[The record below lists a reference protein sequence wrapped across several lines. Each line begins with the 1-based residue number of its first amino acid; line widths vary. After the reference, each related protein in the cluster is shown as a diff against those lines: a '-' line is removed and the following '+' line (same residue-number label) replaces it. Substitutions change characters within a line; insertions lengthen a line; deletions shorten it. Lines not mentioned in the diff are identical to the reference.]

1 MELKNKT
8 IGFAL
13 TGSFCTLDKVVK
25 QIEILVDM
33 GAEVIPIATRS
44 VLDHDT
50 RFGKASDWVDKIENI
65 TGKKIWDN
73 ITQTEP
79 IGPKSLLDVLIVAPC
94 TGNTLAKLSTG
105 VTDNAVTL
113 AVKAQLR
120 NAKPVIIA
128 VSTNDGLS
136 NNAKNIGILQ
146 SKRDIYFVPYTQDD
160 PVKKVNSLVA
170 EMTSIPK
177 TIEYALEQ
185 KQIQPLLFK

>member
-1 MELKNKT
+1 MELKDKV

-13 TGSFCTLDKVVK
+13 TGSFCTFDIVVK
-25 QIEILVDM
+25 EMQKLVDM
-33 GAEVIPIATRS
+33 GADVIPIATQS
-44 VLDHDT
+44 VLENDT
-50 RFGKASDWVDKIENI
+50 RFGKARDWIDKIEKI
-65 TGKKIWDN
+65 TNKKIWKS

-94 TGNTLAKLSTG
+94 TGNTLAKVANG
-105 VTDNAVTL
+105 ITDNAVTL
-113 AVKAQLR
+113 AIKAQLR
-120 NAKPVIIA
+120 NAKPVVIA

-146 SKRDIYFVPYTQDD
+146 SKRDIFFVPYTQDN
-160 PVKKVNSLVA
+160 PIKKSNSLVA

-177 TIEYALEQ
+177 TLEYALEH